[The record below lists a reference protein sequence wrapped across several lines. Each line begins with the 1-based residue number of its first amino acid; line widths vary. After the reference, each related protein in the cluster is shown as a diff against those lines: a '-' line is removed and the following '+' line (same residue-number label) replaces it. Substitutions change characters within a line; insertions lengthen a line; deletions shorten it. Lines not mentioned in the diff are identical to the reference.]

1 MKTSHLP
8 DSIGNTT
15 ISRLFSFHT
24 THLFPFFFFF
34 PSFLF
39 FFFTVRCANC
49 ASVHVCFSVLPSFLP
64 TAARLHACF
73 SHGFAKPDNFL
84 PPTVRALFSPSPLS
98 CFVLPPLSLFSLSS
112 FHFFP
117 SQFNRRTL
125 PIPASTRYII
135 RYSGREPGRPIAAPS
150 DPFAPLFL
158 WVGDDET
165 LLNIYTFSLTFYLDI
180 KRDEY

>member
-34 PSFLF
+34 LPFFF

-49 ASVHVCFSVLPSFLP
+49 ASVHVCFSVPP
-64 TAARLHACF
+64 TAARLYACF

-84 PPTVRALFSPSPLS
+84 PPTVRALFYSHPLYRVSYFLPSPFS
-98 CFVLPPLSLFSLSS
+98 PFLPFIFSLPSLIGE
-112 FHFFP
+112 HF
-117 SQFNRRTL
+117 QFQLR
-125 PIPASTRYII
+125 
-135 RYSGREPGRPIAAPS
+135 PGI
-150 DPFAPLFL
+150 
-158 WVGDDET
+158 
-165 LLNIYTFSLTFYLDI
+165 
-180 KRDEY
+180 

>member
-34 PSFLF
+34 FHSSMRKLRLRSRLF
-39 FFFTVRCANC
+39 FSSPHSCATPRVFFARICKTWQLFTTYRSRSFFPIPFIVFRT
-49 ASVHVCFSVLPSFLP
+49 SSSLPFLP
-64 TAARLHACF
+64 F
-73 SHGFAKPDNFL
+73 FL
-84 PPTVRALFSPSPLS
+84 S
-98 CFVLPPLSLFSLSS
+98 
-112 FHFFP
+112 FFP
-117 SQFNRRTL
+117 PQFNRRTL

>member
-34 PSFLF
+34 FHSSMRKLRLRSRLFFSSPHSCATPRVFFARICKTWQLFTTYRSRSFLF
-39 FFFTVRCANC
+39 
-49 ASVHVCFSVLPSFLP
+49 
-64 TAARLHACF
+64 
-73 SHGFAKPDNFL
+73 
-84 PPTVRALFSPSPLS
+84 PSPLS

-117 SQFNRRTL
+117 PQFNRRTL

-165 LLNIYTFSLTFYLDI
+165 LLNIYTFSLSLSI
-180 KRDEY
+180 WI

>member
-34 PSFLF
+34 SQFDAQIAPPFTFVFQFPPQLRDSTRVFRTDLQNLTTFYHLPFALF
-39 FFFTVRCANC
+39 FIPIPFIVFRT
-49 ASVHVCFSVLPSFLP
+49 SSPLPFLP
-64 TAARLHACF
+64 F
-73 SHGFAKPDNFL
+73 FL
-84 PPTVRALFSPSPLS
+84 S
-98 CFVLPPLSLFSLSS
+98 
-112 FHFFP
+112 FFP

-165 LLNIYTFSLTFYLDI
+165 LLNIYTLSLSLSI
-180 KRDEY
+180 WI